1 MSEFGLVNHGD
12 TQNTKLMQNML
23 EVSVFKVLK
32 SDRHYQKQ
40 RFTQEGLEVQAENEI
55 TSQVVG
61 NNF

>member
-1 MSEFGLVNHGD
+1 MSEFGLVHHGNAQH
-12 TQNTKLMQNML
+12 TEIMQHVL

-32 SDRHYQKQ
+32 SDRHYQKH

-55 TSQVVG
+55 TFVVVG